1 MAEAGRRATP
11 KLVGTCERR
20 RELAEHAEK
29 YLVLRI
35 LVGALVAIILALVPI
50 VAELTGLAAWKIV
63 LAAIGLVLFVL
74 GSKGRDRRS
83 RPLS

>member
-1 MAEAGRRATP
+1 MNAEF
-11 KLVGTCERR
+11 
-20 RELAEHAEK
+20 AEHAEK
-29 YLVLRI
+29 YFVLRI
-35 LVGALVAIILALVPI
+35 LVGALVAIVLALVPI

-74 GSKGRDRRS
+74 GSKGKDGRS